1 MSKSKSLLLLFGLF
15 VGILTPGLRGEESAP
30 VKPLILPG
38 ESFLVEGRPAFI
50 LLPPEAKRQKV
61 QPWIF
66 YAPTLAGYPDEHE
79 KWMHEQFLAAGV
91 AVAGIDIGEAY
102 GSPKGRELFSAF
114 YKELTEKR
122 GYAPRPCLL
131 GRSRGGLWMTSW
143 ACDNPDKVAGIAG
156 IYPVI
161 DFRTYPGIDKAAP
174 AYGLT
179 AAELL
184 AKIAEHNPIERVGLL
199 AKAKVPAFFIH
210 GDEDKVVPLKENSA
224 EFVAR
229 YKAAGAED
237 AVKLIVAKGQGHNY
251 WEGFFRCQELIDFAI
266 ARAQEGAKPVRKE
279 ASLDGHK
286 FTLPA
291 GFTIELA
298 AGPPLTERPIT
309 GAFDEEGRLYIGE
322 SSGTNAK
329 VQEQLAEKPHNIL
342 RLEDTDGDGKFD
354 KRTVFA
360 DKMMFPEGTMWH
372 DGSLYVAAPP
382 SIWKLT
388 DTDDDG
394 VADKREEWFQG
405 KTLTGC
411 ANDLH
416 GPYLG
421 PDGWIYWCKGA
432 FAEQTYERTGRKP
445 LVTKAAHIFRCRP
458 DGTGIE
464 PVMTGGMDNPVDVVF
479 TPGGERIFT
488 TTFLQNPGGGQR
500 DGLIHAIYGGVYGKI
515 QPVIDSHPQ
524 TGGLMPP
531 LVHLGAAAPCGLTT
545 YESAS
550 FGEEYRNNLFAALF
564 NMHKVTRHVLT
575 PEAGTFKSQDEDF
588 LVAESLDFHPTDV
601 LEDADGSLL
610 VINTGGWYKLCC
622 PTSQLQKP
630 DVLGGIYRIRRTDAA
645 KVEDPRGRQMPWKS
659 MRTNDLMMWLD
670 DVRPAVRQRSIAEL
684 AKKGKDA
691 ISALRRALPHPAA
704 PILTFPPQAEAR
716 RNAAWAL
723 TRMDN
728 PEAAEMLRLALADN
742 DESVR
747 QVALYSVSLK
757 RDKMARLWLQRMLVD
772 ESLPLENRRVAAE
785 ALGRIGDSSAV
796 EPLLNAASKPK
807 GRALE
812 HAIIYALI
820 EIQDAEGTAKGITSN
835 DSGTKRAA
843 LIALSEMDNAK
854 LSATSVAALLTS
866 TDVTLKETAF
876 WIVSR
881 HSEWGNDLAG
891 FLAQRL
897 ADASLAERDR
907 VELEQQFAKFSNS
920 EAVQKVLAESV
931 SNPLLSAESRLL
943 ALRAMSRAG
952 VKEIPAAW
960 VAALTSVLEEGNAKI
975 QGQAVATIRAI
986 PFGKQQPQ
994 GLIQALLVMS
1004 QDSKNEQAIRIQA
1017 AAAVPGSLPEVTP
1030 ELFAL
1035 LRGQLRGDADVSL
1048 RSAAVDVLTSARLN
1062 AEQLTVL
1069 TQSFDTVGPLEANRL
1084 LSAFESSADD
1094 SVGRKLVAAL
1104 KKSPATAALRVD
1116 AIQKA
1121 IAKCPADVQQS
1132 AEEIYAR
1139 LNADIAQ
1146 QRAQLE
1152 NLLTT
1157 LPGGDIRRGQA
1168 VFHSKKAACFACHAM
1183 GYLGGNIGPDLTRI
1197 GGIRSQRDLLESILF
1212 PSASFVR
1219 SYEPVVILTTQGL
1232 THSGVV
1238 RQDLP
1243 HELVL
1248 ATGADK
1254 LVRISKDDIE
1264 SIAPGQVS
1272 VMPAGL
1278 DKQLTQQ
1285 ELADL
1290 VEFLRGAK

>member
-1 MSKSKSLLLLFGLF
+1 MPRTNFLFAFALLLFLSRGLSAADD
-15 VGILTPGLRGEESAP
+15 GAP
-30 VKPLILPG
+30 VKKLILPG
-38 ESFLVEGRPAFI
+38 EAFLVEGRPAFI
-50 LLPPEAKRQKV
+50 LLPPEAKRTKP

-66 YAPTLAGYPDEHE
+66 YAPTLPGLPDSHE

-114 YKELTEKR
+114 HKELTEKR

-143 ACDNPDKVAGIAG
+143 ACEHPDQVAGIAG

-179 AAELL
+179 AAELT
-184 AKIAEHNPIERVGLL
+184 AKQAEFNPIERVGVL

-266 ARAQEGAKPVRKE
+266 ERAQEGAKPARKKV
-279 ASLDGHK
+279 SLGKHT
-286 FTLPA
+286 FTLPE
-291 GFTIELA
+291 GFTIELV
-298 AGPPLTERPIT
+298 AGPPLTDRPIT
-309 GAFDEEGRLYIGE
+309 GAFDELGRLYIGE

-329 VQEQLAEKPHNIL
+329 VQDQLAEKPHSIL

-388 DTDDDG
+388 DTDYDG

-432 FAEQTYERTGRKP
+432 FAEQTYERPGRKP

-479 TPGGERIFT
+479 TPSGERIFT

-500 DGLIHAIYGGVYGKI
+500 DGLIHAIYGGVYGKV

-524 TGGLMPP
+524 TGGLLPP

-545 YESAS
+545 YESVS
-550 FGEEYRNNLFAALF
+550 FGEEYKNNLFAALF
-564 NMHKVTRHVLT
+564 NMHKITRHVLT
-575 PEAGTFKSQDEDF
+575 PDAGTFKLHDEDF

-601 LEDADGSLL
+601 LEDADGSLI
-610 VINTGGWYKLCC
+610 VIDTGGWYKLCC
-622 PTSQLQKP
+622 PTSQLHKP

-645 KVEDPRGRQMPWKS
+645 KVEDPRGSRFDWHLLEPDHLAHLL
-659 MRTNDLMMWLD
+659 NDA
-670 DVRPAVRQRSIAEL
+670 RPAVR
-684 AKKGKDA
+684 
-691 ISALRRALPHPAA
+691 RRAVDELVRHRSDSTRSLATLLIESPSS
-704 PILTFPPQAEAR
+704 EAR
-716 RNAAWAL
+716 RNAIWAL
-723 TRMDN
+723 MRIDD
-728 PEAAEMLRLALADN
+728 PQAVEVRRWALKVKN
-742 DESVR
+742 ETVR
-747 QVALYSVSLK
+747 QVALHAASLN
-757 RDKMARLWLQRMLVD
+757 RDKKALPRLLEILAD
-772 ESLPLENRRVAAE
+772 ESLPLQNRRGAAE
-785 ALGRIGDSSAV
+785 ALGRIGDESAV
-796 EPLLNAASKPK
+796 APLLNAAAKPN

-812 HAIIYALI
+812 HAVIYALI
-820 EIQDAEGTAKGITSN
+820 EIQDADETAKGITST
-835 DSGTKRAA
+835 SPGTKRVA
-843 LIALSEMDNAK
+843 LIALSEMENGGLTAK
-854 LSATSVAALLTS
+854 TVAPLLSSN
-866 TDVTLKETAF
+866 DPILKETAS

-881 HSEWGNDLAG
+881 HSDWGNDLSG
-891 FLAQRL
+891 FLGQRL
-897 ADASLAERDR
+897 ADTLIAEKDR
-907 VELEQQFAKFSNS
+907 AELEQQLAKFSDS
-920 EAVQKVLAESV
+920 AAVQQLLAESTTNQSLAV
-931 SNPLLSAESRLL
+931 EPRLL
-943 ALRAMSRAG
+943 ALRAMSRSGA
-952 VKEIPAAW
+952 KEIPAIW
-960 VAALTSVLEEGNAKI
+960 IPSLTAVLSEVNAKLRT
-975 QGQAVATIRAI
+975 QGVSTIRTI

-994 GLIQALLVMS
+994 RLIEALRVIS
-1004 QDSKNEQAIRIQA
+1004 QDAKSESTLRIQA
-1017 AAAVPGSLPEVTP
+1017 AAAVPGGLAEVSP

-1035 LRGQLRGDADVSL
+1035 VRGQLRGDADVSL
-1048 RSAAVDVLTSARLN
+1048 RSAAVDVLTTARLSS
-1062 AEQLTVL
+1062 EQLTAL
-1069 TQSFDTVGPLEANRL
+1069 TQSVDTVGPLDANRL
-1084 LSAFESSADD
+1084 LMAFESSADGE
-1094 SVGRKLVAAL
+1094 VGRKLVEAL
-1104 KKSPATAALRVD
+1104 KKSPATSAMRVD

-1121 IAKCPADVQQS
+1121 LAKCPADVQQS

-1157 LPGGDIRRGQA
+1157 LPAGDIRRGQA
-1168 VFHSKKAACFACHAM
+1168 VFHSKKTTCFACHAM

-1219 SYEPVVILTTQGL
+1219 SYEPIVVLTTSGL

-1243 HELVL
+1243 QELVL

-1264 SIAPGQVS
+1264 SISPGHVS
-1272 VMPAGL
+1272 IMPAGL
-1278 DKQLTQQ
+1278 DKQLTPQ

>member
-1 MSKSKSLLLLFGLF
+1 MSRSKAALMLLGLF
-15 VGILTPGLRGEESAP
+15 CGALLAP
-30 VKPLILPG
+30 CLNADEPIKKLILPG

-50 LLPPEAKRQKV
+50 LLPPEGKRAVKGTV

-114 YKELTEKR
+114 YKEVTVKR
-122 GYAPRPCLL
+122 AFAPRPCLL

-143 ACDNPDKVAGIAG
+143 ACDHPDKVAGIAG

-179 AAELL
+179 AAELT
-184 AKIAEHNPIERVGLL
+184 AKQGEHNPIERVGVL
-199 AKAKVPAFFIH
+199 AKAKVPALFIH
-210 GDEDKVVPLKENSA
+210 GDDDKMVPLKDNSA

-251 WEGFFRCQELIDFAI
+251 WEGFFRCQELVDFAI
-266 ARAQEGAKPVRKE
+266 ERAKEGAKPTRKE
-279 ASLDGHK
+279 VSIGKHQ
-286 FTLPA
+286 FILPE

-298 AGPPLTERPIT
+298 AGPPLTDRPIT
-309 GAFDEEGRLYIGE
+309 GAFDELGRLYIGE

-329 VQEQLAEKPHNIL
+329 VQEQLAEKPHSIL

-388 DTDDDG
+388 DTDGDG

-432 FAEQTYERTGRKP
+432 FAEQTYERPGRKP

-479 TPGGERIFT
+479 TPDGERIFT
-488 TTFLQNPGGGQR
+488 TTFLQNPGGGLR
-500 DGLIHAIYGGVYGKI
+500 DGLIHAIYGGVYGKV

-545 YESAS
+545 YESAV
-550 FGEEYRNNLFAALF
+550 FGDEYKNNLFAALF
-564 NMHKVTRHVLT
+564 NMHKITRHVLT
-575 PEAGTFKSQDEDF
+575 PDAGTFKSHDEDF

-601 LEDADGSLL
+601 LEDADGSLI
-610 VINTGGWYKLCC
+610 VIDTGGWYKLCC
-622 PTSQLQKP
+622 PTSQLHKP

-645 KVEDPRGRQMPWKS
+645 KIEDPRGSRLDWQLLEPD
-659 MRTNDLMMWLD
+659 RLVQLLD
-670 DVRPAVRQRSIAEL
+670 DVRPGVR
-684 AKKGKDA
+684 
-691 ISALRRALPHPAA
+691 RRAIDELVRHDSDSTRSLATVLIDSPS
-704 PILTFPPQAEAR
+704 AETR
-716 RNAAWAL
+716 RNAMWAL
-723 TRMDN
+723 
-728 PEAAEMLRLALADN
+728 LRIDDPQAVEVRRWALKDKN
-742 DESVR
+742 ETVR
-747 QVALYSVSLK
+747 QVALHAMSLSRK
-757 RDKMARLWLQRMLVD
+757 ALPWLLEMLAD
-772 ESLPLENRRVAAE
+772 ESLPLQNRRGVAE
-785 ALGRIGDSSAV
+785 ALGRIGDKSAV
-796 EPLLNAASKPK
+796 APLLSAASKPN

-820 EIQDAEGTAKGITSN
+820 EIQDADGTAKGLASTST
-835 DSGTKRAA
+835 GTKRAA
-843 LIALSEMDNAK
+843 LIALSEMEGGELTAK
-854 LSATSVAALLTS
+854 TVSPLLAS
-866 TDVTLKETAF
+866 TDSVLKETAS
-876 WIVSR
+876 WIVGR
-881 HSEWGNDLAG
+881 HADWGDELAG
-891 FLAQRL
+891 FLQQQL
-897 ADASLAERDR
+897 ADQTLTAQDQA
-907 VELEQQFAKFSNS
+907 ELEQQLARFASS
-920 EAVQKVLAESV
+920 PSVQKLLGESPDNSSLA
-931 SNPLLSAESRLL
+931 AGSRLL
-943 ALRAMSRAG
+943 ALRAMAKAG
-952 VKEIPAAW
+952 VKEMPPGWA
-960 VAALTSVLEEGNAKI
+960 AALASVLS
-975 QGQAVATIRAI
+975 QDDPPLRVQAVTTIRAI
-986 PFGKQQPQ
+986 PFGKQRPS
-994 GLIQALLVMS
+994 GLIQALIKIV
-1004 QDSKNEQAIRIQA
+1004 QDSKSEPGLRLPA
-1017 AAAVPGSLPEVTP
+1017 AAAVPSGVGEVSS
-1030 ELFAL
+1030 ELFDL
-1035 LRGQLRGDADVSL
+1035 LRGQLRGDADVGL
-1048 RSAAVDVLTSARLN
+1048 RSAAVDVLTAASLS
-1062 AEQLTVL
+1062 AEQLGEL
-1069 TQSFDTVGPLEANRL
+1069 ASSFDTVGPLEANRL
-1084 LSAFESSADD
+1084 LAAYETSSNEAA
-1094 SVGRKLVAAL
+1094 GRRLIAAL
-1104 KKSPATAALRVD
+1104 KDSPATTSLRID
-1116 AIQKA
+1116 AIKKA
-1121 IAKCPADVQQS
+1121 LAKTPPEVQNS
-1132 AEEIYAR
+1132 AEEIYER
-1139 LNADIAQ
+1139 LNTDLKQ
-1146 QRAQLE
+1146 QKAQLE
-1152 NLLTT
+1152 QLLGT
-1157 LPGGDIRRGQA
+1157 LKGGDSRRGQA
-1168 VFHSKKAACFACHAM
+1168 VFHSKKTACFACHAL

-1197 GGIRSQRDLLESILF
+1197 GGIRSERDLLESILF

-1219 SYEPVVILTTQGL
+1219 SYEPVVVLTTSGIS
-1232 THSGVV
+1232 HSGVV

-1243 HELVL
+1243 SELVL
-1248 ATGADK
+1248 ATAADK
-1254 LVRISKDDIE
+1254 IVRIPKDEIE
-1264 SIAPGQVS
+1264 KIAPGQVS

-1278 DKQLTQQ
+1278 DKQLTPQ

-1290 VEFLRGAK
+1290 LEFLKGAK

>member
-1 MSKSKSLLLLFGLF
+1 MPRTNFLFAFALLLFLSRGL
-15 VGILTPGLRGEESAP
+15 SAADDAAP
-30 VKPLILPG
+30 VKKLILPG
-38 ESFLVEGRPAFI
+38 EAFLVEGRPAFI
-50 LLPPEAKRQKV
+50 LLPPEAKRTKP

-66 YAPTLAGYPDEHE
+66 YAPTLPGLPDSHE

-143 ACDNPDKVAGIAG
+143 ACEHPDQVAGIAG

-179 AAELL
+179 AAELT
-184 AKIAEHNPIERVGLL
+184 AKQAEHNPIERVGVL
-199 AKAKVPAFFIH
+199 ARAKTPAFFIH
-210 GDEDKVVPLKENSA
+210 GDDDKVVPLKENSA

-251 WEGFFRCQELIDFAI
+251 WEGFFRCQELIDFSI
-266 ARAQEGAKPVRKE
+266 ERAREGAKPARNE
-279 ASLDGHK
+279 AKLGKHT

-309 GAFDEEGRLYIGE
+309 GAFDEQGRLYIGE

-329 VQEQLAEKPHNIL
+329 VQEQLAEKPHSIL

-388 DTDDDG
+388 DTDGDG

-432 FAEQTYERTGRKP
+432 FAEQTYERPGRKP

-500 DGLIHAIYGGVYGKI
+500 DGLIHAIYGGVYGKV

-524 TGGLMPP
+524 TGGLLPP

-545 YESAS
+545 YESVS
-550 FGEEYRNNLFAALF
+550 FGEEYKNNLFAALF
-564 NMHKVTRHVLT
+564 NMHKITRHVLT
-575 PEAGTFKSQDEDF
+575 PDAGTFKSQNEDF

-601 LEDADGSLL
+601 LEDADGSLI
-610 VINTGGWYKLCC
+610 VIDTGGWYKLCC
-622 PTSQLQKP
+622 PTSQLHKP

-645 KVEDPRGRQMPWKS
+645 KVDDPRGIRLDWQLLEP
-659 MRTNDLMMWLD
+659 DHLAHLLD
-670 DVRPAVRQRSIAEL
+670 DARPAVR
-684 AKKGKDA
+684 
-691 ISALRRALPHPAA
+691 RRAIGELIRHNSDSTRSLATLLMESPSS
-704 PILTFPPQAEAR
+704 EAR
-716 RNAAWAL
+716 RNATWAL
-723 TRMDN
+723 MRIND
-728 PEAAEMLRLALADN
+728 PQAVEVRRWALKDKN
-742 DESVR
+742 ETVR
-747 QVALYSVSLK
+747 QVALHAMSLN
-757 RDKMARLWLQRMLVD
+757 RVRQALPWLLTILAD
-772 ESLPLENRRVAAE
+772 ESLPLQNRRGAAE
-785 ALGRIGDSSAV
+785 ALGRIGDKAAV
-796 EPLLNAASKPK
+796 APLLNAASKPN

-820 EIQDAEGTAKGITSN
+820 EIQDSEGTAKGLTSTN
-835 DSGTKRAA
+835 AGTKRAA
-843 LIALSEMDNAK
+843 LIALSEMENGGLTPKTVAPL
-854 LSATSVAALLTS
+854 LSSN
-866 TDVTLKETAF
+866 DPILKDTAS

-881 HSEWGNDLAG
+881 HADWGDELAG
-891 FLAQRL
+891 FLQQQL
-897 ADASLAERDR
+897 MDQKLTEKEQI
-907 VELEQQFAKFSNS
+907 ELEQQLARFASS
-920 EAVQKVLAESV
+920 PAVQKLLADSV
-931 SNPLLSAESRLL
+931 QQNSLPSRSWLT
-943 ALRAMSRAG
+943 ALRAMGRSG
-952 VKEIPAAW
+952 VKEMPAAW
-960 VAALTSVLEEGNAKI
+960 IPALETALTRKSSKDVSEAIG
-975 QGQAVATIRAI
+975 VIRAI
-986 PFGKQQPQ
+986 PFGKQRPPAM
-994 GLIQALLVMS
+994 LESLVRMADD
-1004 QDSKNEQAIRIQA
+1004 QFLEPPFRIQS
-1017 AAAVPGSLPEVTP
+1017 AAAVPGGVSKVSPD
-1030 ELFAL
+1030 LFAL
-1035 LRGQLRGDADVSL
+1035 LRSKLNGDTDVGL
-1048 RSAAVDVLTSARLN
+1048 RSAAVDVLTTARLGP
-1062 AEQLTVL
+1062 EQLGQL
-1069 TQSFDTVGPLEANRL
+1069 AEAFDTVGPLEANRL
-1084 LSAFESSADD
+1084 LTAFEASSDEAA
-1094 SVGRKLVAAL
+1094 GKKLVETL
-1104 KKSPATAALRVD
+1104 KKSPATSALRVD

-1121 IAKCPADVQQS
+1121 LAKCSADVQQS
-1132 AEEIYAR
+1132 AEEIYTR

-1157 LPGGDIRRGQA
+1157 LPAGDVRRGQA
-1168 VFHSKKAACFACHAM
+1168 VFHSKKTACFACHAM

-1219 SYEPVVILTTQGL
+1219 SYEPVVVLTTSGL

-1238 RQDLP
+1238 RQDLSQ
-1243 HELVL
+1243 ELVL

-1264 SIAPGQVS
+1264 SITPGHVS
-1272 VMPAGL
+1272 IMPAGL
-1278 DKQLTQQ
+1278 DKQLSPQ

-1290 VEFLRGAK
+1290 VAFLRGAK